1 MTKKIKISF
10 LSLSALILLSGCSRN
25 EDLLGNLDPYQF
37 ISDKY
42 KKVEN
47 YVANSFNDNKNKE
60 LNYDNTPKG
69 EYKSIDLPEDYEN
82 KFQERYVNQKKEAKT
97 DLEKKLTR
105 KIPKTRRFTINEV
118 ELRDGFNGYPYRI
131 IEINTGEMIT
141 GLIFSSQTDVIK
153 SVGDRQVLY
162 TKYDYFVKVEN
173 GIPVEFNT
181 SYTTPIKNTTMT
193 ANSQMKFSSDI
204 LTKYND
210 NCSEFVDEF
219 EAKNVI
225 QNGET
230 IKFEYKN
237 NTFYKNSV
245 ELALG
250 DPYLPGLEKSLDTI
264 CIDATKRLFNIY

>member
-1 MTKKIKISF
+1 MTNKLKISF
-10 LSLSALILLSGCSRN
+10 LALSSIVLFSGCTRN

-42 KKVEN
+42 KKAQN
-47 YVANSFNDNKNKE
+47 YVTNTLSGDKNIEQNFN
-60 LNYDNTPKG
+60 NTTSG
-69 EYKSIDLPEDYEN
+69 EYRSMDLPQDYEN
-82 KFQERYVNQKKEAKT
+82 KFQERYVNQKKEPKT

-105 KIPKTRRFTINEV
+105 KVPETRKFTINEV
-118 ELRDGFNGYPYRI
+118 ELRDGYNGYPYRI
-131 IEINTGEMIT
+131 IEINTGQIIT

-173 GIPVEFNT
+173 GIPIEFNT

-193 ANSQMKFSSDI
+193 ANSSMKFSKDI
-204 LTKYND
+204 LTKYNE

-219 EAKNVI
+219 KAKNVI
-225 QNGET
+225 QRGET
-230 IKFEYKN
+230 IQFEYKN
-237 NTFYKNSV
+237 NTFYKNNV
-245 ELALG
+245 ELTDG
-250 DPYLPGLEKSLDTI
+250 DPYLPGLQKSLDTI